1 MFCALLTILQQI
13 QLQYKHSSLQDIK
26 YFCVTEIG
34 HNISGIAIHI
44 RAGVGGPYQQDSPLH
59 PRKYEK
65 TLDCNTNLYCCRF
78 PLNPPVP
85 SLLSSNVPVLI
96 PNLILCI
103 QSCVYSLLLLL
114 PDRTEA
120 IPLSFRFGL
129 GIALPRSSLFLSVS
143 H

>member
-44 RAGVGGPYQQDSPLH
+44 RAGVSGPYQQDAPLH

-96 PNLILCI
+96 PNPMYSVLCI
-103 QSCVYSLLLLL
+103 LITFASPRSDGGD
-114 PDRTEA
+114 PA
-120 IPLSFRFGL
+120 FFRFGL